1 MRIGEEGKFGFLKS
15 PSSFGEKSKLFGLNS
30 KYLKNNYKCTTTSYY
45 NIGKIKRENGSR
57 SYRGL
62 PLVR

>member
-1 MRIGEEGKFGFLKS
+1 MRIGEEGRFGFLKS
-15 PSSFGEKSKLFGLNS
+15 PSFGEKSKLFDLNS
-30 KYLKNNYKCTTTSYY
+30 KYLKKQLQSTTTSYC
-45 NIGKIKRENGSR
+45 NIGKMERENGSR